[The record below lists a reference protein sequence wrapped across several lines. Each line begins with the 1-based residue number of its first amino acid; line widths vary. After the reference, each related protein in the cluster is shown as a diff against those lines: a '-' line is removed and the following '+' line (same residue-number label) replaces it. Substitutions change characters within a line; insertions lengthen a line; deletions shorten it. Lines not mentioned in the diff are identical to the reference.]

1 MADIPLSQH
10 EVCLLKSEI
19 VRLREEIPRAVRRVN
34 LADDPTRRPSA
45 VATLARLRHQLAKCE
60 LWLAQAS

>member
-1 MADIPLSQH
+1 MAGVTLTQT

-19 VRLREEIPRAVRRVN
+19 VRLREAIPRASQRV
-34 LADDPTRRPSA
+34 LIASDSRRPSA
-45 VATLARLRHQLAKCE
+45 LATLARLRHELAKCE

>member
-1 MADIPLSQH
+1 MAGVPLTQQ

-19 VRLREEIPRAVRRVN
+19 VRLREAIPRAVQRVN
-34 LADDPTRRPSA
+34 LASTARRPSA
-45 VATLARLRHQLAKCE
+45 VATLARLRHELAKCE

>member
-1 MADIPLSQH
+1 MAGVTLTQT

-19 VRLREEIPRAVRRVN
+19 VRLREAIPRASQRVN
-34 LADDPTRRPSA
+34 LASDIRRPHA
-45 VATLARLRHQLAKCE
+45 VATLARLRHELAKCA